1 MKTKLLV
8 PLFAFVLFSVAGM
21 AQGGVPIFQ
30 LGVKGGVN
38 ITKIDGKSFSDE
50 FNYGYHAGAF
60 ATIKITNHIQIQP
73 EVLFNQINTKADTAF
88 GNVLNVKNLK
98 GVKLNYVS
106 IPLLLNIT
114 PAKII
119 SFQFGPQFGILL
131 DKHKNLFENGKD
143 AFSGGDLSL
152 LAGAQL
158 NLGSIRVS
166 GRYVVG
172 VANIN
177 DASNSDKWKNQGFQ
191 LGVGFRII

>member
-177 DASNSDKWKNQGFQ
+177 DASNSDKWENQGFQ

>member
-114 PAKII
+114 PAKIL

-177 DASNSDKWKNQGFQ
+177 DASNSDKWENQGFQ